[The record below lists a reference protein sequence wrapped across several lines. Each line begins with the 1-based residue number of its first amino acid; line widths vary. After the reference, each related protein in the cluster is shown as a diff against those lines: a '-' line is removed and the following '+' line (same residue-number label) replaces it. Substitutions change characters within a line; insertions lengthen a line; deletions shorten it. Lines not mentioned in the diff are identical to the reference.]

1 MQTSVLT
8 AKKWARTYATIL
20 ASSRGPSLATR
31 AATSAFPSR
40 QVATAGLR
48 VFTKFSTVVTIY

>member
-8 AKKWARTYATIL
+8 AKKWDRTYETIL
-20 ASSRGPSLATR
+20 DLSIGPSLATR
-31 AATSAFPSR
+31 AATSVFPLR

-48 VFTKFSTVVTIY
+48 VFAKSSTVVIMS